1 MSSWKAKAERGS
13 AWLIH
18 LIAWIARAAGRT
30 VRRALLV
37 PIVAY
42 FVVTDGTAR
51 RASREF
57 LAHATGRPA
66 RWSDVFSHVYCFAA
80 TLLDRVWMA
89 HGDFD
94 RFDVTVEGDPLV
106 LEALESGKGC
116 VLLGS
121 HLGSFDVMTLKNKVL
136 YDRPVTLLAG
146 YPPGGLVDVVSRLV
160 AEGMKG
166 KYPAGLNVVNRPGAA
181 GSLAVAEVTRAKPDG
196 YTIVLTPQSALVI
209 AAQMQDLAYKTPDDY
224 DPVINVVAYYPMIA
238 VRTESPYKT
247 AQDLVADAKA
257 KPGAIRVGS
266 PGEGTSSHLNLE
278 EFMRVTGTKMTHVPF
293 QGWGQS
299 SPALLGG
306 HIEAVV
312 AQPGELKG
320 QVDGKR
326 MRVLVNFTPKRHP
339 VFPDV
344 PTAKELGWD
353 VSNGVWYMLLA
364 PKGTPAAVMRH
375 IHDAAKAAIEDP
387 KFTADMN
394 GRGIDVDY
402 RPGEA
407 LRADLWREYK
417 LHTDILR
424 RVGMLKK

>member
-1 MSSWKAKAERGS
+1 MMRILLAS
-13 AWLIH
+13 
-18 LIAWIARAAGRT
+18 IALVTPLAA
-30 VRRALLV
+30 
-37 PIVAY
+37 
-42 FVVTDGTAR
+42 
-51 RASREF
+51 
-57 LAHATGRPA
+57 
-66 RWSDVFSHVYCFAA
+66 AA
-80 TLLDRVWMA
+80 QY
-89 HGDFD
+89 
-94 RFDVTVEGDPLV
+94 P
-106 LEALESGKGC
+106 
-116 VLLGS
+116 
-121 HLGSFDVMTLKNKVL
+121 
-136 YDRPVTLLAG
+136 DRPVTLLAG

-181 GSLAVAEVTRAKPDG
+181 GSLAVAEVTRARPDG

-209 AAQMQDLAYKTPDDY
+209 AAQMQELAYKTPDDY
-224 DPVINVVAYYPMIA
+224 DPVINLVAYYPMIA
-238 VRTESPYKT
+238 VRSESPY
-247 AQDLVADAKA
+247 QNMNQLVADAKA

-278 EFMRVTGTKMTHVPF
+278 EFMRLAGAKMTHVPF

-306 HIEAVV
+306 HIEALV

-344 PTAKELGWD
+344 PTARELGWD

-364 PKGTPAAVMRH
+364 PKGTPAAVVRH
-375 IHDAAKAAIEDP
+375 IHDAARAAIEDP
-387 KFTADMN
+387 KFTADMT

>member
-1 MSSWKAKAERGS
+1 MKVLLA
-13 AWLIH
+13 
-18 LIAWIARAAGRT
+18 
-30 VRRALLV
+30 ALL
-37 PIVAY
+37 A
-42 FVVTDGTAR
+42 
-51 RASREF
+51 
-57 LAHATGRPA
+57 LAA
-66 RWSDVFSHVYCFAA
+66 WSAA
-80 TLLDRVWMA
+80 A
-89 HGDFD
+89 QY
-94 RFDVTVEGDPLV
+94 P
-106 LEALESGKGC
+106 
-116 VLLGS
+116 
-121 HLGSFDVMTLKNKVL
+121 
-136 YDRPVTLLAG
+136 DRPVTMLAG
-146 YPPGGLVDVVSRLV
+146 YPPGGLVDVVARLV

-181 GSLAVAEVTRAKPDG
+181 GSLAVAEVTRARPDG

-238 VRTESPYKT
+238 VRSESPYKT

-257 KPGAIRVGS
+257 KPGAVRVGS

-344 PTAKELGWD
+344 PTARELGWD

-364 PKGTPAAVMRH
+364 PKGTPAPVLRH
-375 IHDAAKAAIEDP
+375 IHDAARAAIEDP

>member
-1 MSSWKAKAERGS
+1 MKRLA
-13 AWLIH
+13 L
-18 LIAWIARAAGRT
+18 AALF
-30 VRRALLV
+30 VFAL
-37 PIVAY
+37 
-42 FVVTDGTAR
+42 
-51 RASREF
+51 
-57 LAHATGRPA
+57 PA
-66 RWSDVFSHVYCFAA
+66 AA
-80 TLLDRVWMA
+80 QY
-89 HGDFD
+89 
-94 RFDVTVEGDPLV
+94 P
-106 LEALESGKGC
+106 
-116 VLLGS
+116 
-121 HLGSFDVMTLKNKVL
+121 
-136 YDRPVTLLAG
+136 DRPVTMLAG
-146 YPPGGLVDVVSRLV
+146 YPPGGLVDVVARLV
-160 AEGMKG
+160 AEGMKA

-181 GSLAVAEVTRAKPDG
+181 GALAVAEVARAKPDG
-196 YTIVLTPQSALVI
+196 YTIVLSPQSALVI

-278 EFMRVTGTKMTHVPF
+278 EFMRVTGTRMTHVPF

>member
-1 MSSWKAKAERGS
+1 MRVFLA
-13 AWLIH
+13 
-18 LIAWIARAAGRT
+18 
-30 VRRALLV
+30 ALL
-37 PIVAY
+37 AL
-42 FVVTDGTAR
+42 A
-51 RASREF
+51 AS
-57 LAHATGRPA
+57 
-66 RWSDVFSHVYCFAA
+66 SAA
-80 TLLDRVWMA
+80 A
-89 HGDFD
+89 QY
-94 RFDVTVEGDPLV
+94 P
-106 LEALESGKGC
+106 
-116 VLLGS
+116 
-121 HLGSFDVMTLKNKVL
+121 
-136 YDRPVTLLAG
+136 DRPMTLLAG
-146 YPPGGLVDVVSRLV
+146 YPPGGLVDVVARLV
-160 AEGMKG
+160 AEGMKA

-196 YTIVLTPQSALVI
+196 YTIVLSPQSALVI

-224 DPVINVVAYYPMIA
+224 DPVINLVAYYPMIA

-257 KPGAIRVGS
+257 KPGAVRVGS

-364 PKGTPAAVMRH
+364 PKGTPAPVMRH

-387 KFTADMN
+387 KFTADMG